1 MHFEYFSPNVP
12 VKVRKPTAHEMEVF
26 IHHAS
31 ELTRFGMV
39 PYFAPIINEI
49 RVVMINTDKAY
60 VDKDWRV
67 ALPEGSLDSF
77 DSRDT
82 PTKMLREVLRL
93 IILQHDRASKNV
105 MNDEE
110 VSRVS
115 FDLEINQR
123 LNGFSGRLKLDR
135 DGEEIVDLLPED
147 YDLPAFGIAEEY
159 YSTVL
164 SYMRGDEAQVT
175 GNMNAPG
182 GSSANQSGASG
193 ASGGSGGSL
202 SGTPIDG
209 EAVEGELV
217 VGSMRGGTSDSGSS
231 NATQP
236 SGNAEQGNETDT
248 SDSEGDEESNSE
260 GEGGGNSSDTSDEA
274 DEQGNSSG
282 GGDEETDEEGDEG
295 NESGSGDEE
304 TDEEEGTGAKAGSS
318 KFVTEAELAAMLD
331 AIGLQR
337 ADSQVKRR
345 KRNDMLALV
354 QEEMSSNKSI
364 GSGAGNSLLDWV
376 AKSEAG
382 NNTHWAEMLRRVLVI
397 ASNQR
402 MPGDTIRTYRRPN
415 FRLQCA
421 LPDTRIILPTSYD
434 DRPNVYVG
442 VDTSGSMMNSEDIG
456 RALGNIER
464 IFEEFQ
470 TRAEV
475 RISAID
481 TVLGEFQ
488 SVKQIK
494 DIEFT
499 GGGGTDMAPFIEA
512 LNSYEGGVDKAHP
525 PATLGILITDGYI
538 DWDDVANA
546 LKEKHSYRLAIVLTS
561 KHAEDVVESNRK
573 HFNILPPDAR
583 PEIIPVTIYN

>member
-1 MHFEYFSPNVP
+1 MRFEQFSPDEP
-12 VKVRKPTAHEMEVF
+12 VKVRKATEHEMEVF
-26 IHHAS
+26 IHHAA

-49 RVVMINTDKAY
+49 RVVMINTNKAY

-77 DSRDT
+77 DAKDT
-82 PTKMLREVLRL
+82 PVEIIREVLRL
-93 IILQHDRASKNV
+93 VILQHDRAAKNV
-105 MNDEE
+105 MSDEE
-110 VSRVS
+110 VTRVS

-123 LNGFSGRLKLDR
+123 LNGFNGRLKLNR

-164 SYMRGDEAQVT
+164 SYMRESEMPDMAGGGVGAPQ
-175 GNMNAPG
+175 GSNANPQGGSGGAG
-182 GSSANQSGASG
+182 GSSGTPQDGDGGTGSPAGSMSGSASG
-193 ASGGSGGSL
+193 ASISGSSSNAGSPDNSDSGGSEDDGNGEEGNT
-202 SGTPIDG
+202 SG
-209 EAVEGELV
+209 A
-217 VGSMRGGTSDSGSS
+217 
-231 NATQP
+231 
-236 SGNAEQGNETDT
+236 
-248 SDSEGDEESNSE
+248 
-260 GEGGGNSSDTSDEA
+260 
-274 DEQGNSSG
+274 
-282 GGDEETDEEGDEG
+282 GGDATDEEDDQ
-295 NESGSGDEE
+295 ESG
-304 TDEEEGTGAKAGSS
+304 TVAKTGSS
-318 KFVTEAELAAMLD
+318 KFVTEAELVAMMD
-331 AIGLQR
+331 AVGLQR
-337 ADSQVKRR
+337 ADSQTKRR

-354 QEEMSSNKSI
+354 QEEMRSKSI
-364 GSGAGNSLLDWV
+364 GFGAGNTLLDWV

-382 NNTHWAEMLRRVLVI
+382 NTAHWSEMLRRVLVI

-402 MPGDTIRTYRRPN
+402 MAGDTIRTYRRPN

-421 LPDTRIILPTSYD
+421 LPDTRIILPTTYD
-434 DRPNVYVG
+434 VRPNVYVG

-481 TVLGEFQ
+481 TELGEFQ

-499 GGGGTDMAPFIEA
+499 GGGGTDMVPFINA
-512 LNSYEGGVDKAHP
+512 LNSYESGADKGHP

-538 DWDDVANA
+538 DWEDVADA
-546 LKEKHSYRLAIVLTS
+546 LQEKHNYKLAIVLTS
-561 KHAEDVVESNRK
+561 KHAEDVVESMEK
-573 HFNILPPDAR
+573 HFNGLLPDVR

>member
-1 MHFEYFSPNVP
+1 MRFEQFSPDEP
-12 VKVRKPTAHEMEVF
+12 VKVRKATAHEMEVF
-26 IHHAS
+26 IHHAA

-49 RVVMINTDKAY
+49 RVVMINTNKAY

-77 DSRDT
+77 DAKDT
-82 PTKMLREVLRL
+82 PVEIIREVLRL
-93 IILQHDRASKNV
+93 VILQHDRAAKNV
-105 MNDEE
+105 MSDEE

-123 LNGFSGRLKLDR
+123 LNGFNGRLKLNR

-164 SYMRGDEAQVT
+164 SYMRESEMPDMGSSGAGAPQG
-175 GNMNAPG
+175 GNANPQGGSGGAG
-182 GSSANQSGASG
+182 GSSGAPQDGNGGSGSPTGSMSGSASG
-193 ASGGSGGSL
+193 ASISG
-202 SGTPIDG
+202 
-209 EAVEGELV
+209 A
-217 VGSMRGGTSDSGSS
+217 SS
-231 NATQP
+231 NAG
-236 SGNAEQGNETDT
+236 SLDNSN
-248 SDSEGDEESNSE
+248 SDGSEGDGNGEEGNTPDSGADNAGEDNSNENGTGNNSSSNEES
-260 GEGGGNSSDTSDEA
+260 
-274 DEQGNSSG
+274 
-282 GGDEETDEEGDEG
+282 DEEDNNSGANGDSTDEEDDP
-295 NESGSGDEE
+295 ESG
-304 TDEEEGTGAKAGSS
+304 TGGKIGSS
-318 KFVTEAELAAMLD
+318 KFVTEAELVAMMD
-331 AIGLQR
+331 AVGLQR
-337 ADSQVKRR
+337 ADNQTKRR

-354 QEEMSSNKSI
+354 QEEMRSKSI
-364 GSGAGNSLLDWV
+364 GSGAGNTLLDWV

-382 NNTHWAEMLRRVLVI
+382 NTAHWSEMLRRVLVI

-402 MPGDTIRTYRRPN
+402 MAGDTIRTYRRPN

-421 LPDTRIILPTSYD
+421 LPDTRIILPTTYD
-434 DRPNVYVG
+434 VRPNVYVG

-481 TVLGEFQ
+481 TELGEFQ

-499 GGGGTDMAPFIEA
+499 GGGGTDMVPFVNA
-512 LNSYEGGVDKAHP
+512 LNSYESGADKEHP

-538 DWDDVANA
+538 DWEDVADA
-546 LKEKHSYRLAIVLTS
+546 LKEKHNYKLAIVLTS
-561 KHAEDVVESNRK
+561 KHAEDVVESMEK
-573 HFNILPPDAR
+573 HFNGLLPDVR

>member
-1 MHFEYFSPNVP
+1 MRFEQFSPDEP
-12 VKVRKPTAHEMEVF
+12 VKVRKATEHEMEVF
-26 IHHAS
+26 IHHAA

-49 RVVMINTDKAY
+49 RVVMINTNKAY

-77 DSRDT
+77 DAKDT
-82 PTKMLREVLRL
+82 PVEIIREVLRL
-93 IILQHDRASKNV
+93 VILQHDRAAKNV
-105 MNDEE
+105 MSDEE
-110 VSRVS
+110 VTRVS

-123 LNGFSGRLKLDR
+123 LNGFNGRLKLNR

-164 SYMRGDEAQVT
+164 SYMRESEMQDMGSGGAGAPQG
-175 GNMNAPG
+175 GNANPQGGSGGAG
-182 GSSANQSGASG
+182 GSSGTPQDGGGGTGSPAGSMSGSASG
-193 ASGGSGGSL
+193 ASISGSSSNAGAPDNSDSGGSED
-202 SGTPIDG
+202 DG
-209 EAVEGELV
+209 NGEEGNNP
-217 VGSMRGGTSDSGSS
+217 G
-231 NATQP
+231 A
-236 SGNAEQGNETDT
+236 
-248 SDSEGDEESNSE
+248 
-260 GEGGGNSSDTSDEA
+260 
-274 DEQGNSSG
+274 
-282 GGDEETDEEGDEG
+282 GGDATDEEDDQ
-295 NESGSGDEE
+295 ES
-304 TDEEEGTGAKAGSS
+304 GTGAKTGSS
-318 KFVTEAELAAMLD
+318 KFVTEAELVAMMD
-331 AIGLQR
+331 AVGLQR
-337 ADSQVKRR
+337 ADSQTKRR

-354 QEEMSSNKSI
+354 QEEMRSKSI
-364 GSGAGNSLLDWV
+364 GSGAGNTLLDWV

-382 NNTHWAEMLRRVLVI
+382 NTAHWSEMLRRVLVI

-402 MPGDTIRTYRRPN
+402 MAGDTIRTYRRPN

-421 LPDTRIILPTSYD
+421 LPDTRIILPTTYD
-434 DRPNVYVG
+434 VRPNVYVG

-481 TVLGEFQ
+481 TELGEFQ

-499 GGGGTDMAPFIEA
+499 GGGGTDMVPFINA
-512 LNSYEGGVDKAHP
+512 LNSYESGADKEHP

-538 DWDDVANA
+538 DWEDVADA
-546 LKEKHSYRLAIVLTS
+546 LQEKHNYKLAIVLTS
-561 KHAEDVVESNRK
+561 KHAEDVVESMEK
-573 HFNILPPDAR
+573 HFKGLLPDVR

>member
-1 MHFEYFSPNVP
+1 MRFEQFSPDEP
-12 VKVRKPTAHEMEVF
+12 VKVRKATEHEMEVF
-26 IHHAS
+26 IHHAA

-49 RVVMINTDKAY
+49 RVVMINTNKAY

-77 DSRDT
+77 DAKDT
-82 PTKMLREVLRL
+82 PVEIIREVLRL
-93 IILQHDRASKNV
+93 VILQHDRAAKNV
-105 MNDEE
+105 MSDEE
-110 VSRVS
+110 VTRVS

-123 LNGFSGRLKLDR
+123 LNGFNGRLKLNR

-164 SYMRGDEAQVT
+164 SYMRESEMPDMGGGGAGAPRGGNANPQGDSGGA
-175 GNMNAPG
+175 G
-182 GSSANQSGASG
+182 GSSGTPQDGD
-193 ASGGSGGSL
+193 GGSGTPTGSQ
-202 SGTPIDG
+202 SGSASSASI
-209 EAVEGELV
+209 
-217 VGSMRGGTSDSGSS
+217 SGSS
-231 NATQP
+231 SNAGSP
-236 SGNAEQGNETDT
+236 DN
-248 SDSEGDEESNSE
+248 SDSDGSEGDGNGEEGNSPDSGADNAGEDDGDENGTGNNSDSNEES
-260 GEGGGNSSDTSDEA
+260 
-274 DEQGNSSG
+274 
-282 GGDEETDEEGDEG
+282 DEEGNNPGANGDATDEEDDP
-295 NESGSGDEE
+295 ES
-304 TDEEEGTGAKAGSS
+304 GTGAKTGSS
-318 KFVTEAELAAMLD
+318 KFVTEAELVAMMD
-331 AIGLQR
+331 AVGLQR
-337 ADSQVKRR
+337 ADNQTKRR

-354 QEEMSSNKSI
+354 QEEMRSKSI
-364 GSGAGNSLLDWV
+364 GSGAGNTLLDWV

-382 NNTHWAEMLRRVLVI
+382 NTAHWSEMLRRVLVI

-402 MPGDTIRTYRRPN
+402 MAGDTIRTYRRPN

-421 LPDTRIILPTSYD
+421 LPDTRIILPTTYD
-434 DRPNVYVG
+434 VRPNVYVG

-481 TVLGEFQ
+481 TELGEFQ
-488 SVKQIK
+488 SVKQIR

-499 GGGGTDMAPFIEA
+499 GGGGTDMVPFINA
-512 LNSYEGGVDKAHP
+512 LNSYESGADKEHP

-538 DWDDVANA
+538 DWEDVADA
-546 LKEKHSYRLAIVLTS
+546 LQEKHNYKLAIVLTS
-561 KHAEDVVESNRK
+561 KHAEDVVESMEK
-573 HFNILPPDAR
+573 HFNGLLPDVR

>member
-1 MHFEYFSPNVP
+1 MRFEQFSPDEP
-12 VKVRKPTAHEMEVF
+12 VKVRKATAHEMEVF
-26 IHHAS
+26 IHHAA

-49 RVVMINTDKAY
+49 RVVMINTNKAY

-77 DSRDT
+77 DAKDT
-82 PTKMLREVLRL
+82 PVEIIREVLRL
-93 IILQHDRASKNV
+93 VILQHDRAAKNV
-105 MNDEE
+105 MSDEE
-110 VSRVS
+110 VTRVS

-123 LNGFSGRLKLDR
+123 LNGFNGRLKLNR

-164 SYMRGDEAQVT
+164 SYMRESEMQDMGSGGAGTPQDGDGGT
-175 GNMNAPG
+175 GSPA
-182 GSSANQSGASG
+182 GSMSGSASG
-193 ASGGSGGSL
+193 ASISGSSSNAGSPDNSDSGGSED
-202 SGTPIDG
+202 DG
-209 EAVEGELV
+209 NGEEGNSPDSSADNAGE
-217 VGSMRGGTSDSGSS
+217 DSGDE
-231 NATQP
+231 NGT
-236 SGNAEQGNETDT
+236 GNNSDPNEE
-248 SDSEGDEESNSE
+248 SDEE
-260 GEGGGNSSDTSDEA
+260 GNNPGA
-274 DEQGNSSG
+274 
-282 GGDEETDEEGDEG
+282 GGDATDEEDDQ
-295 NESGSGDEE
+295 ES
-304 TDEEEGTGAKAGSS
+304 GTGAKTGSS
-318 KFVTEAELAAMLD
+318 KFVTEAELVAMMD
-331 AIGLQR
+331 AVGLQR
-337 ADSQVKRR
+337 ADSQTKRR

-354 QEEMSSNKSI
+354 QEEMRSKSI
-364 GSGAGNSLLDWV
+364 GSGAGNTLLDWV

-382 NNTHWAEMLRRVLVI
+382 NTAHWSEMLRRVLVI

-402 MPGDTIRTYRRPN
+402 MAGDTIRTYRRPN

-421 LPDTRIILPTSYD
+421 LPDTRIILPTAYD
-434 DRPNVYVG
+434 VRPNVYVG

-481 TVLGEFQ
+481 TELGAFQ

-499 GGGGTDMAPFIEA
+499 GGGGTDMVPFINA
-512 LNSYEGGVDKAHP
+512 LNSYESGADKEHP

-538 DWDDVANA
+538 DWEDVADA
-546 LKEKHSYRLAIVLTS
+546 LQEKHNYKLAIVLTS
-561 KHAEDVVESNRK
+561 KHAEDVVESMEK
-573 HFNILPPDAR
+573 HFNGLLPDVR

>member
-1 MHFEYFSPNVP
+1 MRFEQFSPDEP
-12 VKVRKPTAHEMEVF
+12 VKVRKATEHEMEVF
-26 IHHAS
+26 IHHAA

-49 RVVMINTDKAY
+49 RVVMINTNKAY

-77 DSRDT
+77 DAKDT
-82 PTKMLREVLRL
+82 PVEIIREVLRL
-93 IILQHDRASKNV
+93 VILQHDRAAKNV
-105 MNDEE
+105 MSDEE
-110 VSRVS
+110 VTRVS

-123 LNGFSGRLKLDR
+123 LNGFNGRLKLNR

-164 SYMRGDEAQVT
+164 SYMRESEMPDMGGGGAGAPRGGNANPQGDSGGA
-175 GNMNAPG
+175 G
-182 GSSANQSGASG
+182 GSSGTPQDGDGGSGTPTGSQSGSASG
-193 ASGGSGGSL
+193 ASISGSSSNAGSPDNSDSGGSEDDGNGEEGNT
-202 SGTPIDG
+202 SG
-209 EAVEGELV
+209 A
-217 VGSMRGGTSDSGSS
+217 
-231 NATQP
+231 
-236 SGNAEQGNETDT
+236 
-248 SDSEGDEESNSE
+248 
-260 GEGGGNSSDTSDEA
+260 
-274 DEQGNSSG
+274 
-282 GGDEETDEEGDEG
+282 GGDATDEEDDQ
-295 NESGSGDEE
+295 ES
-304 TDEEEGTGAKAGSS
+304 GTGAKTGSS
-318 KFVTEAELAAMLD
+318 KFVTEAELVAMMD
-331 AIGLQR
+331 AVGLQR
-337 ADSQVKRR
+337 ADNQTKRR

-354 QEEMSSNKSI
+354 QEEMRSKSI
-364 GSGAGNSLLDWV
+364 GSGAGNTLLDWV

-382 NNTHWAEMLRRVLVI
+382 NTAHWSEMLRRVLVI

-402 MPGDTIRTYRRPN
+402 MAGDTIRTYRRPN

-421 LPDTRIILPTSYD
+421 LPDTRIILPTTYD
-434 DRPNVYVG
+434 VRPNVYVG

-481 TVLGEFQ
+481 TELGEFQ

-499 GGGGTDMAPFIEA
+499 GGGGTDMVPFINA
-512 LNSYEGGVDKAHP
+512 LNSYESGADKGHP

-538 DWDDVANA
+538 DWEDVADA
-546 LKEKHSYRLAIVLTS
+546 LQEKHNYKLAIVLTS
-561 KHAEDVVESNRK
+561 KHAEDVVESMEK
-573 HFNILPPDAR
+573 HFNGLLPDVR

>member
-1 MHFEYFSPNVP
+1 MRFEQFSPDEP
-12 VKVRKPTAHEMEVF
+12 VKVRKATEHEMEVF
-26 IHHAS
+26 IHHAA

-49 RVVMINTDKAY
+49 RVVMINTNKAY

-77 DSRDT
+77 DAKDT
-82 PTKMLREVLRL
+82 PVEIIREVLRL
-93 IILQHDRASKNV
+93 VILQHDRAAKNV
-105 MNDEE
+105 MSDEE
-110 VSRVS
+110 VTRVS

-123 LNGFSGRLKLDR
+123 LNGFNGRLKLNR

-164 SYMRGDEAQVT
+164 SYMRESEMPDMAGGGAGAPQG
-175 GNMNAPG
+175 GNANPQGGSGGAG
-182 GSSANQSGASG
+182 GSSDTPQDGDGGTGSPAGSMSGSASG
-193 ASGGSGGSL
+193 AS
-202 SGTPIDG
+202 I
-209 EAVEGELV
+209 
-217 VGSMRGGTSDSGSS
+217 SGSS
-231 NATQP
+231 SNAGSP
-236 SGNAEQGNETDT
+236 DN
-248 SDSEGDEESNSE
+248 SDSNEESDDE
-260 GEGGGNSSDTSDEA
+260 GNNPGAN
-274 DEQGNSSG
+274 
-282 GGDEETDEEGDEG
+282 GDATDEEDAQ
-295 NESGSGDEE
+295 ES
-304 TDEEEGTGAKAGSS
+304 GTGAKTGSS
-318 KFVTEAELAAMLD
+318 KFVTEAELVAMMD
-331 AIGLQR
+331 AVGLQR
-337 ADSQVKRR
+337 ADNQTKHR

-354 QEEMSSNKSI
+354 QEEMRSKSI
-364 GSGAGNSLLDWV
+364 GSGAGNTLLDWV

-382 NNTHWAEMLRRVLVI
+382 NTAHWSEMLRRVLVI

-402 MPGDTIRTYRRPN
+402 MAGDTIRTYRRPN

-421 LPDTRIILPTSYD
+421 LPDTRIILPTTYD
-434 DRPNVYVG
+434 VRPNVYVG

-481 TVLGEFQ
+481 TELGEFQ

-499 GGGGTDMAPFIEA
+499 GGGGTDMVPFINA
-512 LNSYEGGVDKAHP
+512 LNSYESGADKEHP

-538 DWDDVANA
+538 DWEDVADA
-546 LKEKHSYRLAIVLTS
+546 LQEKHNYKLAIVLTS
-561 KHAEDVVESNRK
+561 KHAEDVVESMEK
-573 HFNILPPDAR
+573 HFNGLLPDVR

>member
-1 MHFEYFSPNVP
+1 MRFEQFSPDEP
-12 VKVRKPTAHEMEVF
+12 VKVRKATAHEMEVF
-26 IHHAS
+26 IHHAA

-49 RVVMINTDKAY
+49 RVVMINTNKAY

-77 DSRDT
+77 DAKDT
-82 PTKMLREVLRL
+82 PVEIIREVLRL
-93 IILQHDRASKNV
+93 VILQHDRAAKNV
-105 MNDEE
+105 MSDEE
-110 VSRVS
+110 VTRVS

-123 LNGFSGRLKLDR
+123 LNGFNGRLKLNR

-164 SYMRGDEAQVT
+164 SYMRESEMPDMAGGGAGAPQ
-175 GNMNAPG
+175 GSNANP
-182 GSSANQSGASG
+182 Q
-193 ASGGSGGSL
+193 GGSGGAGGS
-202 SGTPIDG
+202 SGTPQDG
-209 EAVEGELV
+209 D
-217 VGSMRGGTSDSGSS
+217 GGTGSPTSSKSGSASSASISGSS
-231 NATQP
+231 SNAGSP
-236 SGNAEQGNETDT
+236 DN
-248 SDSEGDEESNSE
+248 SDSDGSEDDGNGEEGNNPDSGADNAGEDDGDEN
-260 GEGGGNSSDTSDEA
+260 
-274 DEQGNSSG
+274 
-282 GGDEETDEEGDEG
+282 
-295 NESGSGDEE
+295 
-304 TDEEEGTGAKAGSS
+304 GTGAKTGSS
-318 KFVTEAELAAMLD
+318 KFVTEAELVAMMD
-331 AIGLQR
+331 AVGLQR
-337 ADSQVKRR
+337 ADNQTKRR

-354 QEEMSSNKSI
+354 QEEMRSKSI
-364 GSGAGNSLLDWV
+364 GSGAGNTLLDWV

-382 NNTHWAEMLRRVLVI
+382 NTAHWSEMLRRVLVI

-402 MPGDTIRTYRRPN
+402 MAGDTIRTYRRPN

-421 LPDTRIILPTSYD
+421 LPDTRIILPTTYD
-434 DRPNVYVG
+434 VRPNVYVG

-481 TVLGEFQ
+481 TELGEFQ

-499 GGGGTDMAPFIEA
+499 GGGGTDMVPFINA
-512 LNSYEGGVDKAHP
+512 LNSYESGADKEHP

-538 DWDDVANA
+538 DWEDVADA
-546 LKEKHSYRLAIVLTS
+546 LQEKHNYKLAIVLTS
-561 KHAEDVVESNRK
+561 KHAEDVVESMEK
-573 HFNILPPDAR
+573 HFNGLLPDVR

>member
-1 MHFEYFSPNVP
+1 MRFEQFSPDEP
-12 VKVRKPTAHEMEVF
+12 VKVRKATAHEMEVF
-26 IHHAS
+26 IHHAA

-49 RVVMINTDKAY
+49 RVVMINTNKAY

-77 DSRDT
+77 DAKDT
-82 PTKMLREVLRL
+82 PVEIIREVLRL
-93 IILQHDRASKNV
+93 VILQHDRAAKNV
-105 MNDEE
+105 MSDEE
-110 VSRVS
+110 VTRVS

-123 LNGFSGRLKLDR
+123 LNGFNGRLKLNR

-164 SYMRGDEAQVT
+164 SYMRESEMQDMGSGGAGAPQG
-175 GNMNAPG
+175 GNANPQGGSGGAG
-182 GSSANQSGASG
+182 GSSGTPQDGDGGAGSPTGSMSGSASG
-193 ASGGSGGSL
+193 ASISGASSNAGSPDNSDSGGSED
-202 SGTPIDG
+202 DG
-209 EAVEGELV
+209 NGEEGNNP
-217 VGSMRGGTSDSGSS
+217 G
-231 NATQP
+231 A
-236 SGNAEQGNETDT
+236 
-248 SDSEGDEESNSE
+248 
-260 GEGGGNSSDTSDEA
+260 
-274 DEQGNSSG
+274 
-282 GGDEETDEEGDEG
+282 GGDATDEEDDQ
-295 NESGSGDEE
+295 ES
-304 TDEEEGTGAKAGSS
+304 GTGAKTGSS
-318 KFVTEAELAAMLD
+318 KFVTEAELVAMMD
-331 AIGLQR
+331 AVGLQR
-337 ADSQVKRR
+337 ADSQTKRR

-354 QEEMSSNKSI
+354 QEEMRSKSI
-364 GSGAGNSLLDWV
+364 GSGAGNTLLDWV

-382 NNTHWAEMLRRVLVI
+382 NTVHWSEMLRRALVI

-402 MPGDTIRTYRRPN
+402 MAGDTIRTYRRPN

-421 LPDTRIILPTSYD
+421 LPDTRIILPTTYD
-434 DRPNVYVG
+434 VRPNVYVG

-481 TVLGEFQ
+481 TELGEFQ
-488 SVKQIK
+488 SVKQIR

-499 GGGGTDMAPFIEA
+499 GGGGTDMVPFINA
-512 LNSYEGGVDKAHP
+512 LNSYESGADKDHP

-538 DWDDVANA
+538 DWEDVADA
-546 LKEKHSYRLAIVLTS
+546 LQEKHNYKLAIVLTS
-561 KHAEDVVESNRK
+561 KHAEDVVESMEK
-573 HFNILPPDAR
+573 HFNGLLPDVR

>member
-31 ELTRFGMV
+31 ELTRFGMA

-49 RVVMINTDKAY
+49 RVVMINTNKAY

-164 SYMRGDEAQVT
+164 SYMRGDEAQGT

-182 GSSANQSGASG
+182 GTGANQNGASG
-193 ASGGSGGSL
+193 SSGGSG
-202 SGTPIDG
+202 DG
-209 EAVEGELV
+209 GEEA
-217 VGSMRGGTSDSGSS
+217 
-231 NATQP
+231 
-236 SGNAEQGNETDT
+236 
-248 SDSEGDEESNSE
+248 
-260 GEGGGNSSDTSDEA
+260 
-274 DEQGNSSG
+274 
-282 GGDEETDEEGDEG
+282 DEEGDEG

-304 TDEEEGTGAKAGSS
+304 GDEEDSDGKAGSS

-354 QEEMSSNKSI
+354 QEEMSSSKSI

-434 DRPNVYVG
+434 VRPNVYVG

-499 GGGGTDMAPFIEA
+499 GGGGTDMAPFIKA

>member
-164 SYMRGDEAQVT
+164 SYMRGDEAQGT

-182 GSSANQSGASG
+182 GAGANQSGASG
-193 ASGGSGGSL
+193 ASGGSGGSP

-209 EAVEGELV
+209 EAIEGEI
-217 VGSMRGGTSDSGSS
+217 VGSMSGGVSGSGS
-231 NATQP
+231 P
-236 SGNAEQGNETDT
+236 SGSQANSNTEQGNETGT

-260 GEGGGNSSDTSDEA
+260 GEGDSNSSGTSDEA
-274 DEQGNSSG
+274 DEQGDGSG
-282 GGDEETDEEGDEG
+282 GGGEETDEEGDEG
-295 NESGSGDEE
+295 NESSSGDEE
-304 TDEEEGTGAKAGSS
+304 SDEEGAGAKAGSS

-364 GSGAGNSLLDWV
+364 GSGAGNALLDWV

-434 DRPNVYVG
+434 VRPNVYVG

>member
-1 MHFEYFSPNVP
+1 MRFEQFSPDEP
-12 VKVRKPTAHEMEVF
+12 VKVRKATEHEMEVF
-26 IHHAS
+26 IHHAA

-49 RVVMINTDKAY
+49 RVVMINTNKAY

-77 DSRDT
+77 DAKDT
-82 PTKMLREVLRL
+82 PVEIIREVLRL
-93 IILQHDRASKNV
+93 VILQHDRAAKNV
-105 MNDEE
+105 MSDEE
-110 VSRVS
+110 VTRVS

-123 LNGFSGRLKLDR
+123 LNGFNGRLKLNR

-164 SYMRGDEAQVT
+164 SYMRESEMPDMAGGGAGAPQ
-175 GNMNAPG
+175 GSNANP
-182 GSSANQSGASG
+182 Q
-193 ASGGSGGSL
+193 GGSGGAGGS
-202 SGTPIDG
+202 SGTPQDG
-209 EAVEGELV
+209 D
-217 VGSMRGGTSDSGSS
+217 GGTGSPTSSKSGSASSASISGSS
-231 NATQP
+231 SNAGSP
-236 SGNAEQGNETDT
+236 DN
-248 SDSEGDEESNSE
+248 SDSDGSEDDGNGEEGNNPDSGADNAGEDDGDEN
-260 GEGGGNSSDTSDEA
+260 
-274 DEQGNSSG
+274 
-282 GGDEETDEEGDEG
+282 
-295 NESGSGDEE
+295 
-304 TDEEEGTGAKAGSS
+304 GTGAKTGSS
-318 KFVTEAELAAMLD
+318 KFVTEAELVAMMD
-331 AIGLQR
+331 AVGLQR
-337 ADSQVKRR
+337 ADNQTKRR

-354 QEEMSSNKSI
+354 QEEMRSKSI
-364 GSGAGNSLLDWV
+364 GSGAGNTLLDWV

-382 NNTHWAEMLRRVLVI
+382 NTAHWSEMLRRVLVI

-402 MPGDTIRTYRRPN
+402 MAGGTIRTYRRPN

-421 LPDTRIILPTSYD
+421 LPDTRIILPTTYD
-434 DRPNVYVG
+434 VRPNVYVG

-481 TVLGEFQ
+481 TELGEFQ

-499 GGGGTDMAPFIEA
+499 GGGGTDMVPFINA
-512 LNSYEGGVDKAHP
+512 LNSYESGADKEHP

-538 DWDDVANA
+538 DWEDVADA
-546 LKEKHSYRLAIVLTS
+546 LQEKHNYKLAIVLTS
-561 KHAEDVVESNRK
+561 KHAEDVVESMEK
-573 HFNILPPDAR
+573 HFNGLLPDVR

>member
-1 MHFEYFSPNVP
+1 MHFEYFSPDVP

-164 SYMRGDEAQVT
+164 SYMRGDEAQST

-182 GSSANQSGASG
+182 GAGANQNS

-202 SGTPIDG
+202 SGTPIDD
-209 EAVEGELV
+209 EAIEGEV
-217 VGSMRGGTSDSGSS
+217 AGSMRGVAGGSGSRSDSQANS
-231 NATQP
+231 NT
-236 SGNAEQGNETDT
+236 EQGNETDT
-248 SDSEGDEESNSE
+248 DDSESDDDSNSE
-260 GEGGGNSSDTSDEA
+260 GEGDGNSSCTSDEA
-274 DEQGNSSG
+274 DEQG
-282 GGDEETDEEGDEG
+282 D
-295 NESGSGDEE
+295 ESGSGDEE
-304 TDEEEGTGAKAGSS
+304 SDEEGAGAKAGSS

-354 QEEMSSNKSI
+354 QEEMSGSKSI
-364 GSGAGNSLLDWV
+364 GSGAGNALLDWV

-434 DRPNVYVG
+434 VRPNVYVG

>member
-434 DRPNVYVG
+434 VRPNVYVG

>member
-1 MHFEYFSPNVP
+1 MRFEQFSPDEP
-12 VKVRKPTAHEMEVF
+12 VKVRKATEHEMEVF
-26 IHHAS
+26 IHHAA

-49 RVVMINTDKAY
+49 RVVMINTNKAY

-77 DSRDT
+77 DAKDT
-82 PTKMLREVLRL
+82 PVEIIREVLRL
-93 IILQHDRASKNV
+93 VILQHDRAAKNV
-105 MNDEE
+105 MSDEE
-110 VSRVS
+110 VTRVS

-123 LNGFSGRLKLDR
+123 LNGFNGRLKLNR

-164 SYMRGDEAQVT
+164 SYMRESEMPDMAGGGAGAPQ
-175 GNMNAPG
+175 GSNANP
-182 GSSANQSGASG
+182 Q
-193 ASGGSGGSL
+193 GGSGGAGGS
-202 SGTPIDG
+202 SGTPQDG
-209 EAVEGELV
+209 D
-217 VGSMRGGTSDSGSS
+217 GGTGSPTSSKSGSASSASISGSS
-231 NATQP
+231 SNAGSP
-236 SGNAEQGNETDT
+236 DN
-248 SDSEGDEESNSE
+248 SDSDGSEDDGNGEEGNNPDSGADNAGEDDGDEN
-260 GEGGGNSSDTSDEA
+260 
-274 DEQGNSSG
+274 
-282 GGDEETDEEGDEG
+282 
-295 NESGSGDEE
+295 
-304 TDEEEGTGAKAGSS
+304 GTGAKTGSS
-318 KFVTEAELAAMLD
+318 KFVTEAELVAMMD
-331 AIGLQR
+331 AVGLQR
-337 ADSQVKRR
+337 ADNQTKRR

-354 QEEMSSNKSI
+354 QEEMRSKSI
-364 GSGAGNSLLDWV
+364 GSGAGNTLLDWV

-382 NNTHWAEMLRRVLVI
+382 NTAHWSEMLRRVLVI

-402 MPGDTIRTYRRPN
+402 MAGDTIRTYRRPN

-421 LPDTRIILPTSYD
+421 LPDTRIILPTTYD
-434 DRPNVYVG
+434 VRPNVYVG

-481 TVLGEFQ
+481 TELGEFQ
-488 SVKQIK
+488 SVKQIR

-499 GGGGTDMAPFIEA
+499 GGGGTDMVPFINA
-512 LNSYEGGVDKAHP
+512 LNSYESGADKEHP

-538 DWDDVANA
+538 DWEDVADA
-546 LKEKHSYRLAIVLTS
+546 LQEKHNYKLAIVLTS
-561 KHAEDVVESNRK
+561 KHAEDVVESMEK
-573 HFNILPPDAR
+573 HFNGLLPDVR

>member
-1 MHFEYFSPNVP
+1 MRFEQFSPDEP
-12 VKVRKPTAHEMEVF
+12 VKVRKATAHEMEVF
-26 IHHAS
+26 IHHAA

-49 RVVMINTDKAY
+49 RVVMINTNKAY

-77 DSRDT
+77 DAKDT
-82 PTKMLREVLRL
+82 PVEIIREVLRL
-93 IILQHDRASKNV
+93 VILQHDRAAKNV
-105 MNDEE
+105 MSDEE

-123 LNGFSGRLKLDR
+123 LNGFNGRLKLNR

-164 SYMRGDEAQVT
+164 SYMRESEMPD
-175 GNMNAPG
+175 M
-182 GSSANQSGASG
+182 GSSGAGAPQGGNANPQ
-193 ASGGSGGSL
+193 GGSGGAGGS
-202 SGTPIDG
+202 SGTSQDG
-209 EAVEGELV
+209 DGGSGSPT
-217 VGSMRGGTSDSGSS
+217 GSMSGSASGVSISGASS
-231 NATQP
+231 NAGSLDNSN
-236 SGNAEQGNETDT
+236 SGG
-248 SDSEGDEESNSE
+248 SEGDGNGEEGNNPDSGADNAGEDDSSENGTGNDSDSNEESD
-260 GEGGGNSSDTSDEA
+260 GEGSNSGA
-274 DEQGNSSG
+274 D
-282 GGDEETDEEGDEG
+282 GDSTDEEDDL
-295 NESGSGDEE
+295 ESG
-304 TDEEEGTGAKAGSS
+304 TGGKTGSS
-318 KFVTEAELAAMLD
+318 KFVTEAELVAMMD
-331 AIGLQR
+331 AVGLQR
-337 ADSQVKRR
+337 ADNQTQRR

-354 QEEMSSNKSI
+354 QEEMRSKSI
-364 GSGAGNSLLDWV
+364 GSGAGNTLLDWV

-382 NNTHWAEMLRRVLVI
+382 NTAHWSEMLRRVLVI

-402 MPGDTIRTYRRPN
+402 MAGDTIRTYRRPN

-421 LPDTRIILPTSYD
+421 LPDTRIILPTTYD
-434 DRPNVYVG
+434 VRPNVYVG

-481 TVLGEFQ
+481 TELGEFQ

-499 GGGGTDMAPFIEA
+499 GGGGTDMVPFVNA
-512 LNSYEGGVDKAHP
+512 LNSYESGADKEHP

-538 DWDDVANA
+538 DWEDVADA
-546 LKEKHSYRLAIVLTS
+546 LKEKHNYKLAIVLTS
-561 KHAEDVVESNRK
+561 KHAEDVVESMEK
-573 HFNILPPDAR
+573 HFNGLLPDVR

>member
-1 MHFEYFSPNVP
+1 MRFEQFSPDEP
-12 VKVRKPTAHEMEVF
+12 VKVRKATAHEMEVF
-26 IHHAS
+26 IHHAA

-49 RVVMINTDKAY
+49 RVVMINTNKAY

-77 DSRDT
+77 DAKDT
-82 PTKMLREVLRL
+82 PVEIIREVLRL
-93 IILQHDRASKNV
+93 VILQHDRAAKNV
-105 MNDEE
+105 MSDEE
-110 VSRVS
+110 VTRVS

-123 LNGFSGRLKLDR
+123 LNGFNGRLKLNR

-164 SYMRGDEAQVT
+164 SYMRESEMQDMGSGGA
-175 GNMNAPG
+175 GAPQGGSGGAG
-182 GSSANQSGASG
+182 GSSGTPQDGDGGTGSPAGSMSGSASG
-193 ASGGSGGSL
+193 ASISGSSSNAGSPDNSDSGGSED
-202 SGTPIDG
+202 DG
-209 EAVEGELV
+209 NGEEGNNP
-217 VGSMRGGTSDSGSS
+217 G
-231 NATQP
+231 A
-236 SGNAEQGNETDT
+236 
-248 SDSEGDEESNSE
+248 
-260 GEGGGNSSDTSDEA
+260 
-274 DEQGNSSG
+274 
-282 GGDEETDEEGDEG
+282 GGDATDEEDDQ
-295 NESGSGDEE
+295 ES
-304 TDEEEGTGAKAGSS
+304 GTGAKTGSS
-318 KFVTEAELAAMLD
+318 KFVTEAELVAMMD
-331 AIGLQR
+331 AVGLQR
-337 ADSQVKRR
+337 ADSQTKRR

-354 QEEMSSNKSI
+354 QEEMRSKSI
-364 GSGAGNSLLDWV
+364 GSGAGNTLLDWV

-382 NNTHWAEMLRRVLVI
+382 NTAHWSEMLRRVLVI

-402 MPGDTIRTYRRPN
+402 MAGDTIRTYRRPN

-421 LPDTRIILPTSYD
+421 LPDTRIILPTTYD
-434 DRPNVYVG
+434 VRPNVYVG

-481 TVLGEFQ
+481 TELGEFQ

-499 GGGGTDMAPFIEA
+499 GGGGTDMVPFINA
-512 LNSYEGGVDKAHP
+512 LNSYESGADKEHP

-538 DWDDVANA
+538 DWEDVADA
-546 LKEKHSYRLAIVLTS
+546 LQEKHNYKLAIVLTS
-561 KHAEDVVESNRK
+561 KHAEDVVESMEK
-573 HFNILPPDAR
+573 HFNGLLPDVR

>member
-1 MHFEYFSPNVP
+1 MRFEQFSPDEP
-12 VKVRKPTAHEMEVF
+12 VKVRKATEHEMEVF
-26 IHHAS
+26 IHHAA

-49 RVVMINTDKAY
+49 RVVMINTNKAY

-77 DSRDT
+77 DAKDT
-82 PTKMLREVLRL
+82 PVEIIREVLRL
-93 IILQHDRASKNV
+93 VILQHDRAAKNV
-105 MNDEE
+105 MSDEE
-110 VSRVS
+110 VTRVS

-123 LNGFSGRLKLDR
+123 LNGFNGRLKLNR

-164 SYMRGDEAQVT
+164 SYMRESEMPDMAGGGAGAPQ
-175 GNMNAPG
+175 GSNANP
-182 GSSANQSGASG
+182 Q
-193 ASGGSGGSL
+193 GGSGGAGGS
-202 SGTPIDG
+202 SGTPQDG
-209 EAVEGELV
+209 D
-217 VGSMRGGTSDSGSS
+217 GGTGSPTSSKSGSASSASISGSS
-231 NATQP
+231 SNAGSP
-236 SGNAEQGNETDT
+236 DN
-248 SDSEGDEESNSE
+248 SDSDGSEDDGNGEEGNNP
-260 GEGGGNSSDTSDEA
+260 GAN
-274 DEQGNSSG
+274 
-282 GGDEETDEEGDEG
+282 GDATDEEDDPE
-295 NESGSGDEE
+295 N
-304 TDEEEGTGAKAGSS
+304 GTGAKTGSS
-318 KFVTEAELAAMLD
+318 KFVTEAELVAMMD
-331 AIGLQR
+331 AVGLQR
-337 ADSQVKRR
+337 ADNQTKRR

-354 QEEMSSNKSI
+354 QEEMRSKSI
-364 GSGAGNSLLDWV
+364 GSGAGNTLLDWV

-382 NNTHWAEMLRRVLVI
+382 NTAHWSEMLRRVLVI

-402 MPGDTIRTYRRPN
+402 MAGDTIRTYRRPN

-421 LPDTRIILPTSYD
+421 LPDTRIILPTTYD
-434 DRPNVYVG
+434 VRPNVYVG

-481 TVLGEFQ
+481 TELGEFQ
-488 SVKQIK
+488 SVKQIR

-499 GGGGTDMAPFIEA
+499 GGGGTDMVPFINA
-512 LNSYEGGVDKAHP
+512 LNSYESGADKEHP

-538 DWDDVANA
+538 DWEDVADA
-546 LKEKHSYRLAIVLTS
+546 LQEKHNYKLAIVLTS
-561 KHAEDVVESNRK
+561 KHAEDVVESMEK
-573 HFNILPPDAR
+573 HFNGLLPDVR

>member
-1 MHFEYFSPNVP
+1 MRFEQFSPDEP
-12 VKVRKPTAHEMEVF
+12 VKVRKATEHEMEVF
-26 IHHAS
+26 IHHAA

-49 RVVMINTDKAY
+49 RVVMINTNKAY

-77 DSRDT
+77 DAKDT
-82 PTKMLREVLRL
+82 PVEIIREVLRL
-93 IILQHDRASKNV
+93 VILQHDRAAKNV
-105 MNDEE
+105 MSDEE
-110 VSRVS
+110 VTRVS

-123 LNGFSGRLKLDR
+123 LNGFNGRLKLNR

-164 SYMRGDEAQVT
+164 SYMRESEMPDMAGGGAGAPQ
-175 GNMNAPG
+175 GSNANP
-182 GSSANQSGASG
+182 Q
-193 ASGGSGGSL
+193 GGSGGAGGS
-202 SGTPIDG
+202 SGTPQDG
-209 EAVEGELV
+209 DG
-217 VGSMRGGTSDSGSS
+217 GSGTPTGSQSGSASSASISGSS
-231 NATQP
+231 SNAGSP
-236 SGNAEQGNETDT
+236 DN
-248 SDSEGDEESNSE
+248 SDSDEES
-260 GEGGGNSSDTSDEA
+260 
-274 DEQGNSSG
+274 
-282 GGDEETDEEGDEG
+282 DEEGNNPGANGDATDEEDDP
-295 NESGSGDEE
+295 ES
-304 TDEEEGTGAKAGSS
+304 GTGAKTGSS
-318 KFVTEAELAAMLD
+318 KFVTEAELVAMMD
-331 AIGLQR
+331 AVGLQR
-337 ADSQVKRR
+337 ADNQTKRR

-354 QEEMSSNKSI
+354 QEEMRSKSI
-364 GSGAGNSLLDWV
+364 GSGAGNTLLDWV

-382 NNTHWAEMLRRVLVI
+382 NTAHWSEMLRRVLVI

-402 MPGDTIRTYRRPN
+402 MAGDTIRTYRRPN

-421 LPDTRIILPTSYD
+421 LPDTRIILPTTYD
-434 DRPNVYVG
+434 VRPNVYVG

-481 TVLGEFQ
+481 TELGEFQ

-499 GGGGTDMAPFIEA
+499 GGGGTDMVPFINA
-512 LNSYEGGVDKAHP
+512 LNSYESGADREHP

-538 DWDDVANA
+538 DWEDVADA
-546 LKEKHSYRLAIVLTS
+546 LQEKHNYKLAIVLTS
-561 KHAEDVVESNRK
+561 KHAEDVVESMEK
-573 HFNILPPDAR
+573 HFNGLLPDVR

>member
-1 MHFEYFSPNVP
+1 MRFEQFSPDEP
-12 VKVRKPTAHEMEVF
+12 VKVRKATEHEMEVF
-26 IHHAS
+26 IHHAA

-49 RVVMINTDKAY
+49 RVVMINTNKAY

-77 DSRDT
+77 DAKDT
-82 PTKMLREVLRL
+82 PVEIIREVLRL
-93 IILQHDRASKNV
+93 VILQHDRAAKNV
-105 MNDEE
+105 MSDEE
-110 VSRVS
+110 VTRVS

-123 LNGFSGRLKLDR
+123 LNGFNGRLKLNR

-164 SYMRGDEAQVT
+164 SYMRESEMPDMAGGGAGAPQ
-175 GNMNAPG
+175 GSNANP
-182 GSSANQSGASG
+182 Q
-193 ASGGSGGSL
+193 GGSGGAGGS
-202 SGTPIDG
+202 SGTPQDG
-209 EAVEGELV
+209 DG
-217 VGSMRGGTSDSGSS
+217 GSGTPTGSQSGSASSASISGSS
-231 NATQP
+231 SNAGSP
-236 SGNAEQGNETDT
+236 DN
-248 SDSEGDEESNSE
+248 SDSDGSEGDGNGEE
-260 GEGGGNSSDTSDEA
+260 GNSPDSGA
-274 DEQGNSSG
+274 DNAGEDD
-282 GGDEETDEEGDEG
+282 GDE
-295 NESGSGDEE
+295 N
-304 TDEEEGTGAKAGSS
+304 GTGAKTGSS
-318 KFVTEAELAAMLD
+318 KFVTEAELVAMMD
-331 AIGLQR
+331 AVGLQR
-337 ADSQVKRR
+337 ADNQTKRR

-354 QEEMSSNKSI
+354 QEEMRSKSI
-364 GSGAGNSLLDWV
+364 GSGAGNTLLDWV

-382 NNTHWAEMLRRVLVI
+382 NTAHWSEMLRRVLVI

-402 MPGDTIRTYRRPN
+402 MAGDTIRTYRRPN

-421 LPDTRIILPTSYD
+421 LPDTRIILPTTYD
-434 DRPNVYVG
+434 VRPNVYVG

-481 TVLGEFQ
+481 TELGEFQ
-488 SVKQIK
+488 SVKQIR

-499 GGGGTDMAPFIEA
+499 GGGGTDMVPFINA
-512 LNSYEGGVDKAHP
+512 LNSYESGADKEHP

-538 DWDDVANA
+538 DWEDVADA
-546 LKEKHSYRLAIVLTS
+546 LQEKHNYKLAIVLTS
-561 KHAEDVVESNRK
+561 KHAEDVVESMEK
-573 HFNILPPDAR
+573 HFNGLLPDVR